1 MECCIL
7 GCDRLEDVLFS
18 EFGGYEEL
26 LGVYYFILFGF
37 EVVLEIFKSLIF
49 KDNILFNYL
58 VRCVYWS
65 RKNCNESDY
74 KVMVECENG
83 EMFYVNYVIVI
94 VFLGVLKV
102 VYDRMFDFFLFE
114 EKVGVID
121 RLGFGI
127 VDKVILKFDK
137 FVME

>member
-65 RKNCNESDY
+65 WKNCNESDY

-102 VYDRMFDFFLFE
+102 VYDCMFDFFLFE

-137 FVME
+137 FVTE